1 MSMTSPQSRQLQSNG
16 NKLPLPL
23 LRRGKV
29 RDVYDLK
36 DRLLIVAT
44 DRISAFDFVL
54 PTPVPQ
60 KGAVL
65 TAISAFWFG
74 CTADIVA
81 NHLISCDVAEIQRRL
96 PSGVKLS
103 AWHEGRAMLVKKA
116 KRLDFECVVRGYLAG
131 SAWSEYEKSGCV
143 CGIRLPKG
151 LREADKLPEPIF
163 TPAAKNDS
171 GHDENIH
178 FEKMVDAIGR
188 EKAVKLLDISVSL
201 YNFAAAHLESRG
213 LLLAD
218 TKFEFGELEDGS
230 IIVIDEM
237 LTPDSSRFWDKAL
250 WKPGGTPPGFD
261 KQFVRDYLSGTKWD
275 KKSPPPELPAE
286 VVENTLAR
294 YKEALSR
301 IA

>member
-1 MSMTSPQSRQLQSNG
+1 MTSPQSRQLQSNG

-74 CTADIVA
+74 LTADIVA
-81 NHLISCDVAEIQRRL
+81 NHLISCDAAEIQRRL

-103 AWHEGRAMLVKKA
+103 AWHEGRVMLVKKA
-116 KRLDFECVVRGYLAG
+116 RRLDFECVVRGYLAG
-131 SAWSEYEKSGCV
+131 SAWSEYSKSGCV

-201 YNFAAAHLESRG
+201 YNFAAAHVSERG

-218 TKFEFGELEDGS
+218 TKFEFGELEDGR
-230 IIVIDEM
+230 IILIDEL
-237 LTPDSSRFWDKAL
+237 LTPDSSRFWDKTL
-250 WKPGGTPPGFD
+250 WKPGSTPPGFD
-261 KQFVRDYLSGTKWD
+261 KQFIRDYLSGTDWD
-275 KKSPPPELPAE
+275 KKSPPPELPSE

-294 YKEALSR
+294 YREALSR
-301 IA
+301 IT